1 MFKNSCYLLI
11 LFFAIMMN
19 FIALNNIFAEEAKTK
34 SPTDVLAEVNGKQI
48 TRADFEKEFELY
60 IEPMDNFSKNYHK
73 EKKQKEQFLNE
84 MAYSFAYEQVALKEG
99 LDKTEDYK
107 FIYKENFIQRLPKR
121 IIDDIESKVIVSE
134 NEIKEYYEKN
144 KEYFCKQKLYHIYQ
158 IISKDF
164 DKSDSERARKK
175 FDNYTDIKAVDHNN
189 RKNIE
194 AVFKR
199 YNEAEKTVNRL
210 SNPKILKNLENTSS
224 DLGYCTLD
232 FLLPE
237 VASCVVNLEIASVSE
252 EIILTN
258 AYPNIMYAPT
268 RYFVADA
275 QKSDAQN
282 KEQTKPKESPVSIE
296 ANVKDGTKS
305 DCYAIIRLIDVKEAS
320 DNNYEFLKGQIK
332 EILLQSKIQAAYE
345 KYINDLKK
353 ELPFE
358 MFKEN
363 IELLKKNHSF
373 ISYENIDKVVF
384 KCGKNSFN
392 LGNFIDYLQKLSMK
406 KLCYAILKGELNLY
420 YYRFCALKMI
430 NKYVK
435 TNYTKYEKNY
445 PDISSYARR
454 IALSSIF
461 KAKYLNNSKITIP
474 EAKVEE
480 NFAQVKEAFKQ
491 PDLNDLIKRLQTT
504 EKKDYDAMRKAIDET
519 TAQYENSSR
528 AAAEKKYSSKVDDD
542 TLREHIRVSLQQEAE
557 EQHAKEYLAKIKDE
571 FKIKIYTDRVE

>member
-1 MFKNSCYLLI
+1 MFKNGYYSLN
-11 LFFAIMMN
+11 LFFAIMVN
-19 FIALNNIFAEEAKTK
+19 FIVLNIIFAEEVKTK

-73 EKKQKEQFLNE
+73 EKEQKEQFLNE

-107 FIYKENFIQRLPKR
+107 FIYKENFIQRLPKH

-175 FDNYTDIKAVDHNN
+175 FDDYLNIKAIDFNKKKLDN
-189 RKNIE
+189 INKKYIE
-194 AVFKR
+194 AER
-199 YNEAEKTVNRL
+199 TINRL

-237 VASCVVNLEIASVSE
+237 VASCVVNLGIASVSE

-258 AYPNIMYAPT
+258 AYPNITYAP
-268 RYFVADA
+268 V
-275 QKSDAQN
+275 Q
-282 KEQTKPKESPVSIE
+282 VSI
-296 ANVKDGTKS
+296 VDTKSLKDGEKEEQCVAKISNEARHELGMKS
-305 DCYAIIRLIDVKEAS
+305 NCYAVIRLIDVKEAS
-320 DNNYEFLKGQIK
+320 DNNYELLKGQIK
-332 EILLQSKIQAAYE
+332 EILLQSKTQAAYE

-373 ISYENIDKVVF
+373 ISYENMDKVVF
-384 KCGKNSFN
+384 KCGKKINYTLSE
-392 LGNFIDYLQKLSMK
+392 FIKYLQKLSIK
-406 KLCYAILKGELNLY
+406 KLCYATLKGELNLY
-420 YYRFCALKMI
+420 YYRFCALRMA

-445 PDISSYARR
+445 PDINSYARR

-491 PDLNDLIKRLQTT
+491 PDLNDLIKKLETT
-504 EKKDYDAMRKAIDET
+504 EKKDYDAMKKAIDET

-528 AAAEKKYSSKVDDD
+528 AAAEKKYSSKLDDNA
-542 TLREHIRVSLQQEAE
+542 LKEQIRLNLSQELGQKQSQDFFE
-557 EQHAKEYLAKIKDE
+557 KINND
-571 FKIKIYTDRVE
+571 FKIKVYTDKVE